1 MARKLNRYK
10 EMERYMILSIG
21 LDVVLFV
28 LYMIVAGAG
37 IIWLKVILTILTIA
51 LSGAILAFLYMTQEI
66 LRPRSLWMTAAAGA
80 IILCLLFSLILNF
93 PSPPFVLETPAV

>member
-10 EMERYMILSIG
+10 EMERYMILAIG
-21 LDVVLFV
+21 LDVALFV

-37 IIWLKVILTILTIA
+37 IIWLKVILTILMVL
-51 LSGAILAFLYMTQEI
+51 LSGAILAFLYMTQEL

-80 IILCLLFSLILNF
+80 ILVCLVFSLILNF
-93 PSPPFVLETPAV
+93 PSPPYVPDTPSV